1 LKRLVEAIKDL
12 VTDVNI
18 DATPTGLSLQAM
30 DSSHVAL
37 VNLHLSMEGFEKY
50 RADRNLTL
58 GISITNLAKVMKLV
72 NQNDSITLR
81 CEDEPTYLTI
91 ICQNQSNS
99 YSYLTLFTLEHD
111 RTTQFNINLI
121 TLDSEHLGIPE
132 TEYTSEIQMNSA
144 EFSKLCKE
152 LYALSE
158 TVEFEISASFV
169 KFAVEGEI
177 GSGSIKIHTS
187 AGDCDETKAE
197 DTVRLSFA
205 LRYLNLF
212 NKAYSLSNQV
222 KLSMA
227 AETPLVVEYE
237 IDNLGT
243 LKYYLAPKITDQN

>member
-1 LKRLVEAIKDL
+1 MFEAKLTDGTIFKKIIEAIKDL

-37 VNLHLSMEGFEKY
+37 VNLHLGMEGFERY
-50 RADRNLTL
+50 RCDRNLTL

-72 NQNDSITLR
+72 NQNDSITLK

-91 ICQNQSNS
+91 VCQNQK
-99 YSYLTLFTLEHD
+99 HD
-111 RTTQFNINLI
+111 RTTQFNVNLI

-132 TEYTSEIQMNSA
+132 TEYTSEITMNSG

-158 TVEFEISASFV
+158 TVEFEISTTFV

-177 GSGSIKIHTS
+177 GSGSIKIQTS
-187 AGDCDETKAE
+187 ADEAETSRPE
-197 DTVRLSFA
+197 DTVKLSFA

-237 IDNLGT
+237 VE
-243 LKYYLAPKITDQN
+243 